1 MKEKHFFVVHSYIDD
16 EAKKNYL
23 TPPEKRDPPQ
33 KRETEREWAERVSSL
48 KFARCV
54 QTWTTSED
62 FFYCHWIAASEE
74 HVYKQLQAANLE
86 GKVLTSLIHECHH
99 FFSAYRNSDHILAA
113 FPDDKD
119 PQPI

>member
-16 EAKKNYL
+16 EAKKKSL

-33 KRETEREWAERVSSL
+33 KRETEREWAERASSGE
-48 KFARCV
+48 FARCV

-62 FFYCHWIAASEE
+62 FFYCHWIAESEE

-86 GKVLTSLIHECHH
+86 GK
-99 FFSAYRNSDHILAA
+99 AHITH
-113 FPDDKD
+113 P
-119 PQPI
+119 

>member
-16 EAKKNYL
+16 EAKKIYL

-33 KRETEREWAERVSSL
+33 KRETEHEWSERASSGE
-48 KFARCV
+48 FARCV